1 MRIVALL
8 LLAIAAYL
16 LFWPIAITPQAWTPP
31 PAPAAQGVLAPNQ
44 KLAAVETLAVQAG
57 AGGEAVAFGPDGRLY
72 TGFVDGRL
80 VAIQPDTGAVEELA
94 NTGGRPLGLA
104 FAPDGSLLIADA
116 VHGLLALRAEGLVT
130 LLDSVDG
137 LKLGFAD
144 DLAVDSQGVVYLSDA
159 SHRFGHHEVTA
170 DFFEHAPNGRL
181 IAYELGRGQAR
192 VLLDDLYFANGVA
205 LGPQEDYVLVNE
217 TSRYRVRK
225 LWLRGPR
232 AGEDEI
238 LVDNLPGFPDNIRR
252 SPRDTYWVALYGPR
266 SEQLDALLPRPFLR
280 SVVWRLPE
288 ALQPEPPHVA
298 RVLEI
303 DAEGKILRS
312 LQASGEGV
320 YAPVTCA
327 VEHQDQL
334 WLGSLSARGIGRYRL
349 PGQGG

>member
-1 MRIVALL
+1 M
-8 LLAIAAYL
+8 
-16 LFWPIAITPQAWTPP
+16 
-31 PAPAAQGVLAPNQ
+31 
-44 KLAAVETLAVQAG
+44 
-57 AGGEAVAFGPDGRLY
+57 
-72 TGFVDGRL
+72 
-80 VAIQPDTGAVEELA
+80 
-94 NTGGRPLGLA
+94 
-104 FAPDGSLLIADA
+104 
-116 VHGLLALRAEGLVT
+116 
-130 LLDSVDG
+130 
-137 LKLGFAD
+137 
-144 DLAVDSQGVVYLSDA
+144 
-159 SHRFGHHEVTA
+159 
-170 DFFEHAPNGRL
+170 
-181 IAYELGRGQAR
+181 
-192 VLLDDLYFANGVA
+192 
-205 LGPQEDYVLVNE
+205 LVNE

-252 SPRDTYWVALYGPR
+252 SPRDTYWVALYGPP
-266 SEQLDALLPRPFLR
+266 SEQLDALLARPFLR